1 MHICS
6 LIVSEHKCS
15 YDMFLNTS
23 VHMTWTPELARY
35 ELQCLQ
41 FTQYRHQ
48 CLHYMNISV
57 YMIWKPS
64 FTRYEHEHG
73 QGHQKKKS
81 NNTQQQNL
89 VDRESS
95 PISVKIKYSIKDYT
109 AMVHQ
114 SYLSWI
120 ILFWVVMPMPISSFL
135 HCQKKK
141 FLWNKLI
148 FLSIAKCQV
157 IVHISGNHKLAIT
170 LITSL

>member
-1 MHICS
+1 MFSYCFGTQVFIWH
-6 LIVSEHKCS
+6 VSEHKCS
-15 YDMFLNTS
+15 YDMNTRACKI
-23 VHMTWTPELARY
+23 WTPV
-35 ELQCLQ
+35 

-48 CLHYMNISV
+48 HLHYMNISV

-141 FLWNKLI
+141 F
-148 FLSIAKCQV
+148 
-157 IVHISGNHKLAIT
+157 
-170 LITSL
+170 SLK